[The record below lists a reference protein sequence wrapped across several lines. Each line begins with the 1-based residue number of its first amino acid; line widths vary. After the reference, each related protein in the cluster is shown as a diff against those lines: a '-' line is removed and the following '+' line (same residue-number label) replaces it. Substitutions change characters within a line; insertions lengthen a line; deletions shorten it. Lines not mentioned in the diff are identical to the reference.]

1 MEPSP
6 ASSPLIG
13 RRWPSPSNGRRRRLD
28 SKDSTDSKDLGKV
41 SKKMPYR
48 KRYEDI
54 TTAEMLSAGA
64 GDVTMTSSATV
75 GRSRDPAGAART
87 PVKCD
92 IPVPPATEVTTLSTA
107 HNQLAADQLD
117 SDFTASTSSIAS
129 EVGQGQVRGQ
139 IEPRSRPRLKLPSTP
154 VGGPFQALMTTPTTP
169 TTPTQTT
176 PTRPQPIKIQLSELE
191 QVLVARRYDGPAH
204 AAVGQAVDDVTRL
217 MTSSLL
223 ATPTDDDV
231 TPADKGSGSGELG
244 VAAVDGCAGR
254 AKALLSSGSFRRT
267 ELVPSVRRFVSFC
280 DRLVAAMLDQ
290 HGAHAEFGRHL
301 TDSVRAFVVVLAV
314 SRRAQYAANQRRE
327 LNAALRGVGVAYCA
341 VVTAAG
347 PAMSHSGTPVDQ
359 SDGRCDDSSSLME
372 QARARAAELANQLS
386 ALLSVL
392 RNIRPQPHSRIAFF

>member
-54 TTAEMLSAGA
+54 TAAEMLSAGA

-204 AAVGQAVDDVTRL
+204 AAVGQAVDDVT
-217 MTSSLL
+217 
-223 ATPTDDDV
+223 
-231 TPADKGSGSGELG
+231 PADKGSGSGELG
-244 VAAVDGCAGR
+244 VAAVDGYAGR
-254 AKALLSSGSFRRT
+254 ARALLSSGSFRRT

-341 VVTAAG
+341 LVTAAG

-386 ALLSVL
+386 ALLSML